1 MRGITKRLLAL
12 LMALCML
19 SSLLV
24 TAGATEDVSQE
35 SSGNT
40 LTEEEA
46 NALLAGAGTSV
57 VQIALDNHLDD
68 VNTTNYGL
76 CGGSSHLQGI
86 CVDEKLEYMYF
97 SYTTALAKIDIKTGE
112 LVASVVNFG
121 PGSFNVEGGAH
132 LGCIDYYD
140 GHIYGSLEYKTPG
153 KKFFLAIFDA
163 AEMTEVGMDVN
174 KMAEDQKVVNGVLLS
189 EPTMDFR
196 DPLDTEVFIGQDS
209 YGDATNEENN
219 GHRFAC
225 SGIDGVTMGKWPG
238 GGDDEIYMIV
248 AYGVYGVYGGGKF
261 DNRYDNMYNVLQFY
275 KLSDLWQ
282 EEGNTWN
289 IPFNGKRGLER
300 EIGEGEAL
308 TAARTLYVYTGNTQ
322 YGAQNIEYEWDTG
335 DIVLYTYS
343 NTDGFGSTMYV
354 VDGSQTPEYKTLE
367 LGQNNTLKAKADRY
381 FCKWVAEAY
390 ATDAN
395 GNGTIEEDEYLKGDV
410 AVLKCICGDPES
422 HSAAVVGDAEWDS
435 TGVKK
440 ADQPICSTS
449 QPAEATTGIA
459 WIGSDPQDD
468 SADYF
473 YIANGDFTTGLYK
486 RTINS
491 KGVSFKQL
499 KWLAEEELT
508 AKPVM
513 RWTMDAADLTEDGK
527 ITNAVD
533 AGTYGGYYANV
544 DVGEGVDGK
553 MGGSLYFDGRA
564 DALDYS
570 RTWMTEDG
578 VAALQEMVNETG
590 EITISYW
597 YKPQYN
603 GSDNFT
609 SNWAPI
615 LGIYSSNAWSGAPG
629 RFMLVT
635 EDRDGLTMCMN
646 NFGNKESWPRDIR
659 SATSSSASSANDWH
673 HIVMTVDLNK
683 NDSEELINAE
693 WTETGTSLYRRFYID
708 GIEVKQERALF
719 PENKD
724 TVLTGM
730 TDFEIGGAP
739 FKCWADT
746 NIRGRFS
753 GWIDDVQIYDTAVT
767 AGQAAYLM
775 QHQPTTSEKEYTVP
789 ETPVAERETAYV
801 FDKAAPAD
809 LTIPFASDVTAV
821 TGVTEGCYRVDGKNV
836 VLSADFLMTRQPGAL
851 TITINGEAVK
861 VNVLNSAASYPVAYY
876 KLDSAANGKTAD
888 ASGNGLDAQVING
901 VSVTDEGASFNG
913 YAETVVQRIQVTDSD
928 LLAKVLTDKAAISFW
943 FQSSRI
949 VGNMTDL
956 VGLYGADAQPALV
969 AQFRSSG
976 GERDDINQS
985 VNIAAQ
991 TLSAASRGW
1000 NSNVV
1005 EGNSI
1010 NVNGDW
1016 HQMTVS
1022 YDGEKAYVYLDGALS
1037 ASGTALADNLKS
1049 VDSLVLGG
1057 PVNIGYVTPGGSK
1070 SQTYQTN
1077 FYGSLDEVLL
1087 YNTTLTAEQVKAIY
1101 DAGRTGITLPVDTT
1115 GLAYLVDKA
1124 EALGEAAPADAL
1136 AAAKAVLDKQNA
1148 TAQEVTEASDVL
1160 LRALSALTDK
1170 AALRAA
1176 VEKVDAMTQGNYT
1189 DDTWS
1194 ALESA
1199 LTAAKKVLNDFQATQ
1214 AQVDAAKAAL
1224 DAAVA
1229 GLKENST
1236 PVIPA
1241 PPPTPTPSEP
1251 EFPFTD
1257 VKENSVFR
1265 DAIAWAAKKSITT
1278 GKTETTFEPNGVCTR
1293 AQIVTFL
1300 WRAAG
1305 SPVVNYA
1312 MSMTDVPENA
1322 YYTEAVRWALS
1333 KGITTGTTET
1343 TFSPN
1348 AACIRAQAVTFLFR
1362 YMAPD
1367 AVTLQELVSG
1377 FADADAVPSYALPA
1391 MNWALATGIVQGDG
1405 SNLLPNDICTR
1416 AHIVSFLYRMLA
1428 K

>member
-1 MRGITKRLLAL
+1 MKGITKRLLAL

-163 AEMTEVGMDVN
+163 DEMTAVGMDVN
-174 KMAEDQKVVNGVLLS
+174 NMPADQKVITGVLLS

-196 DPLDTEVFIGQDS
+196 DPLDTEVFTGQDA
-209 YGDATNEENN
+209 YGDATNEANN

-248 AYGVYGVYGGGKF
+248 AYGVYGGGKF
-261 DNRYDNMYNVLQFY
+261 ENRYDNMYNVLQFY

-282 EEGNTWN
+282 KEGNTWN

-335 DIVLYTYS
+335 DIVLYTYG
-343 NTDGFGSTMYV
+343 NTDGFGGTMYV

-381 FCKWVAEAY
+381 FCQWVAEAY

-449 QPAEATTGIA
+449 QPAAATTGIA

-468 SADYF
+468 SVDYF
-473 YIANGDFTTGLYK
+473 YVANGAYTTGLYK
-486 RTINS
+486 RTVNS

-513 RWTMDAADLTEDGK
+513 QWTMDAADLTEDGK
-527 ITNAVD
+527 ITNAVN
-533 AGTYGGYYANV
+533 AETYGGYCANV
-544 DVGEGVDGK
+544 TVGEGVDGK

-564 DALDYS
+564 NALDYS
-570 RTWMTEDG
+570 RAWMSEEG
-578 VAALQEMVNETG
+578 VAALNEAVDKQ
-590 EITISYW
+590 ITISYW
-597 YKPQYN
+597 YKPEYN
-603 GSDNFT
+603 GAANFT

-615 LGIYSSNAWSGAPG
+615 LGLYTTKDWPNRGTG
-629 RFMLVT
+629 RFQLVT
-635 EDRDGLTMCMN
+635 EFRNTGLVLGMINMN
-646 NFGNKESWPRDIR
+646 GQGDLR
-659 SATSSSASSANDWH
+659 SKTTTAANGTDWH
-673 HIVMTVDLNK
+673 HIVMTVDLTQ
-683 NDSEELINAE
+683 
-693 WTETGTSLYRRFYID
+693 TEKVNGATSLVRKLYVD
-708 GIEVKQERALF
+708 GIDAGQERAL
-719 PENKD
+719 PENNSGALD
-724 TVLTGM
+724 NM
-730 TDFEIGGAP
+730 EFFEIGGAP
-739 FKCWADT
+739 FKCWSDT

-753 GWIDDVQIYDTAVT
+753 GWIDDVRIYNTAVT
-767 AGQAAYLM
+767 AGQVAYLL

-789 ETPVAERETAYV
+789 ETPVVERETAYV

-861 VNVLNSAASYPVAYY
+861 VNVLNSAVNSATSYPVAYY

-901 VSVTDEGASFNG
+901 VSVTSDGASFNG

-928 LLAKVLTDKAAISFW
+928 LLAKALADKATISFW

-956 VGLYGADAQPALV
+956 VGLYGEDAQPALV

-976 GERDDINQS
+976 GERQGNNQP
-985 VNIAAQ
+985 VNVAAQ

-1000 NSNVV
+1000 DSNVV
-1005 EGNSI
+1005 KGNSI

-1057 PVNIGYVTPGGSK
+1057 PVNIGYVTPGSSK

-1087 YNTTLTAEQVKAIY
+1087 YNTALTAEQVKAIY
-1101 DAGRTGITLPVDTT
+1101 DTGRTGITLPVDTT

-1136 AAAKAVLDKQNA
+1136 AVAKAVLDKQNA
-1148 TAQEVTEASDVL
+1148 TAQEVTEASDAL
-1160 LRALSALTDK
+1160 LRALNALTDK
-1170 AALRAA
+1170 TALRTA
-1176 VEKVDAMTQGNYT
+1176 VEKADAMTQGNYT
-1189 DDTWS
+1189 DETWS
-1194 ALESA
+1194 ALEEA
-1199 LTAAKKVLNDFQATQ
+1199 LAAAKAVLNDFQATQ
-1214 AQVDAAKAAL
+1214 AQVDAAKATL

-1229 GLKENST
+1229 GLKEKST
-1236 PVIPA
+1236 PVIPT
-1241 PPPTPTPSEP
+1241 PTPTPSEP

-1265 DAIAWAAKKSITT
+1265 DAIAWAAKKGITT
-1278 GKTETTFEPNGVCTR
+1278 GKTETTFEPNSVCTR

-1377 FADADAVPSYALPA
+1377 FADATAVPSYALPA

>member
-1 MRGITKRLLAL
+1 MSGITKKLLAL

-24 TAGATEDVSQE
+24 TAGATEAQE
-35 SSGNT
+35 TPGNT

-68 VNTTNYGL
+68 VNTTQYGL
-76 CGGSSHLQGI
+76 CGGTSHLQGI

-97 SYTTALAKIDIKTGE
+97 SYTTALAKIDIRTGE

-121 PGSFNVEGGAH
+121 PGSFGVEGGAH

-140 GHIYGSLEYKTPG
+140 GHIYGSLEYKSPG

-163 AEMTEVGMDVN
+163 DEMTTVGMDVN
-174 KMAEDQKVVNGVLLS
+174 NMPADQKVITGVLLS

-196 DPLDTEVFIGQDS
+196 DPLDTEVFTGQDA

-248 AYGVYGVYGGGKF
+248 AYGVYGGGKF
-261 DNRYDNMYNVLQFY
+261 ENRYDNMYNVLQFY

-335 DIVLYTYS
+335 DIVLYTYG
-343 NTDGFGSTMYV
+343 NTDGFGGTMYV
-354 VDGSQTPEYKTLE
+354 VDGSKSPEYKTLE
-367 LGQNNTLKAKADRY
+367 LGQNNTLKTKADRY

-390 ATDAN
+390 ATDTN
-395 GNGTIEEDEYLKGDV
+395 GNGTIEGDEFLKGDV
-410 AVLKCICGDPES
+410 AVLKCICGDPQS
-422 HSAAVVGDAEWDS
+422 HSAETVGDAEWGS

-440 ADQPICSTS
+440 ADQPICSTNH
-449 QPAEATTGIA
+449 PASATTGIA
-459 WIGSDPQDD
+459 WIGGDPQDD
-468 SADYF
+468 SVDYF
-473 YIANGDFTTGLYK
+473 YVANGAYTTGLYK
-486 RTINS
+486 RTVNS

-513 RWTMDAADLTEDGK
+513 QWTMDAADLTEDGK
-527 ITNAVD
+527 ITNAVN
-533 AGTYGGYYANV
+533 AETYGGYYANV
-544 DVGEGVDGK
+544 AVGEGVDGK

-570 RTWMTEDG
+570 RAWMSEEG

-615 LGIYSSNAWSGAPG
+615 LGIYSSNAWSQGPG

-635 EDRDGLTMCMN
+635 EDRGGLTMCMN
-646 NFGNKESWPRDIR
+646 NFDNKMNWPVDIR
-659 SATSSSASSANDWH
+659 SATSSGASSANDWH
-673 HIVMTVDLNK
+673 HIVMTVDLNTT
-683 NDSEELINAE
+683 DPTTGLAG
-693 WTETGTSLYRRFYID
+693 GTSLYRRFYID
-708 GIEVKQERALF
+708 GIEVKQERALY

-739 FKCWADT
+739 FKCWSDT

-753 GWIDDVQIYDTAVT
+753 GWIDDVQVYDTAVT
-767 AGQAAYLM
+767 ARQAAYLM
-775 QHQPTTSEKEYTVP
+775 QHAPATPDKEYVEPQPP
-789 ETPVAERETAYV
+789 ETERETAYV

-809 LTIPFASDVTAV
+809 LTIPFVSDVTSV
-821 TGVTEGCYRVDGKNV
+821 SGVTEGCYRVDGKNV
-836 VLSADFLMTRQPGAL
+836 VLSADFLMTRQPGAM
-851 TITINGEAVK
+851 TVTINGEAVK
-861 VNVLNSAASYPVAYY
+861 VNVLNSAAGYPVAYY
-876 KLDSAANGKTAD
+876 KLDSAADGKTAD

-901 VSVTDEGASFNG
+901 VAINSDGAAFNG
-913 YAETVVQRIQVTDSD
+913 YAETVVQRVQLADSD
-928 LLAKVLTDKAAISFW
+928 LLAKALTDKATISFW
-943 FQSSRI
+943 FQSPRI

-956 VGLYGADAQPALV
+956 VGLYGEDAQPALA

-976 GERDDINQS
+976 GERQGNDQPVS
-985 VNIAAQ
+985 VAAQ
-991 TLSAASRGW
+991 TLSAASCGW
-1000 NSNVV
+1000 DDNVV
-1005 EGNSI
+1005 SGAGI
-1010 NVNGDW
+1010 TVNGDW

-1022 YDGEKAYVYLDGALS
+1022 YDGEKAYVYLDGKLS
-1037 ASGTALADNLKS
+1037 ASGAALADNLKS

-1087 YNTTLTAEQVKAIY
+1087 YNTTLTEAEVAAIY
-1101 DAGRTGITLPVDTT
+1101 AAGRDGITLPVDTT
-1115 GLAYLVDKA
+1115 GLTYLVAKA
-1124 EALGEAAPADAL
+1124 EALGEAALADAL
-1136 AAAKAVLDKQNA
+1136 AAAKAVLAKQDA
-1148 TAQEVTEASDVL
+1148 TAQEVTEASDAL
-1160 LRALSALTDK
+1160 LRALNALTDK
-1170 AALRAA
+1170 TALRAA
-1176 VEKVDAMTQGNYT
+1176 VEKADAMTQSNYT
-1189 DDTWS
+1189 DETWS
-1194 ALESA
+1194 ALEEA
-1199 LTAAKKVLNDFQATQ
+1199 LAAAKAVLNDFQATQ

-1229 GLKENST
+1229 GLKEKSNPT
-1236 PVIPA
+1236 PTPTPTPA
-1241 PPPTPTPSEP
+1241 PTPSEP
-1251 EFPFTD
+1251 KFPFTD
-1257 VKENSVFR
+1257 VAEDSIFR
-1265 DAIAWAAKKSITT
+1265 DAIAWAVEKGITT
-1278 GKTETTFEPNGVCTR
+1278 GKTETIFDPNGTCTR
-1293 AQIVTFL
+1293 GQEVTFL
-1300 WRAAG
+1300 WRMAGSPEAENTMPFVDVAAG
-1305 SPVVNYA
+1305 SYC
-1312 MSMTDVPENA
+1312 EK
-1322 YYTEAVRWALS
+1322 AVLWAV
-1333 KGITTGTTET
+1333 KTGVTTGVTET
-1343 TFSPN
+1343 SFQPGTAVS
-1348 AACIRAQAVTFLFR
+1348 RAQ
-1362 YMAPD
+1362 
-1367 AVTLQELVSG
+1367 LV
-1377 FADADAVPSYALPA
+1377 A
-1391 MNWALATGIVQGDG
+1391 
-1405 SNLLPNDICTR
+1405 
-1416 AHIVSFLYRMLA
+1416 FLYRGQLV
-1428 K
+1428 

>member
-1 MRGITKRLLAL
+1 MKGITKRLLAL

-174 KMAEDQKVVNGVLLS
+174 EMAEDQKVVNGVLLS

-196 DPLDTEVFIGQDS
+196 DPLDTEVFTGQDA

-248 AYGVYGVYGGGKF
+248 AYGVYGGGKF
-261 DNRYDNMYNVLQFY
+261 ENRYDNMYNVLQFY

-282 EEGNTWN
+282 KEGNTWN

-335 DIVLYTYS
+335 DIALYTYG
-343 NTDGFGSTMYV
+343 NTDGFGGTMYV
-354 VDGSQTPEYKTLE
+354 VDGSKTPEYKTLE

-449 QPAEATTGIA
+449 QPAAATTGIA

-468 SADYF
+468 SVDYF
-473 YIANGDFTTGLYK
+473 YIANGSYTTGLYK
-486 RTINS
+486 RTVNS

-513 RWTMDAADLTEDGK
+513 QWTMDAADLTEDGK
-527 ITNAVD
+527 ITNAVN
-533 AGTYGGYYANV
+533 AETYGGYCANV
-544 DVGEGVDGK
+544 AVGEGVDGK

-564 DALDYS
+564 NALDYS
-570 RTWMTEDG
+570 RAWMSEEG
-578 VAALQEMVNETG
+578 VAALQKMVNETG

-615 LGIYSSNAWSGAPG
+615 LGIYSSNAWSQGPG

-635 EDRDGLTMCMN
+635 EDRGGLTMCMN
-646 NFGNKESWPRDIR
+646 NFGSNQNWPVDIR
-659 SATSSSASSANDWH
+659 SATSSGASSANDWH
-673 HIVMTVDLNK
+673 HIVMTVDLNTTDAVTYPG
-683 NDSEELINAE
+683 NG
-693 WTETGTSLYRRFYID
+693 GTSLYRRFYID
-708 GIEVKQERALF
+708 GIEVKQARALY

-739 FKCWADT
+739 FKCWSDT

-753 GWIDDVQIYDTAVT
+753 GWIDDVQVYDTAVT
-767 AGQAAYLM
+767 AKQAAYLM
-775 QHQPTTSEKEYTVP
+775 QHAPATPDKEYVEPQTP
-789 ETPVAERETAYV
+789 ETERETAYV

-809 LTIPFASDVTAV
+809 LTIPFVSDVTAV
-821 TGVTEGCYRVDGKNV
+821 SGVTEGCYRVDGKNV
-836 VLSADFLMTRQPGAL
+836 VLSADFLRTRQPGAL
-851 TITINGEAVK
+851 TVTINGKDNVK
-861 VNVLNSAASYPVAYY
+861 VNVLNSAAGYPVAYY
-876 KLDSAANGKTAD
+876 KLDSAADGKTAD

-901 VSVTDEGASFNG
+901 VAINSDGAAFNG
-913 YAETVVQRIQVTDSD
+913 YAETVVQRVQLADSD
-928 LLAKVLTDKAAISFW
+928 LLAKALTDKATISFW
-943 FQSSRI
+943 FQSPRI

-956 VGLYGADAQPALV
+956 VGLYGEDAQPALV

-976 GERDDINQS
+976 GERQGNDQPVS
-985 VNIAAQ
+985 VAAQ

-1000 NSNVV
+1000 DDNVV
-1005 EGNSI
+1005 SGAGI
-1010 NVNGDW
+1010 TVNGDW

-1022 YDGEKAYVYLDGALS
+1022 YDGEKAYVYLDGKLS
-1037 ASGTALADNLKS
+1037 ASGAALADNLKS

-1057 PVNIGYVTPGGSK
+1057 PVNIGYVTPGDSK
-1070 SQTYQTN
+1070 SRTYQTN

-1087 YNTTLTAEQVKAIY
+1087 YNTTLTEDEVAAIY
-1101 DAGRTGITLPVDTT
+1101 AAGRTGITLPVDTT

-1136 AAAKAVLDKQNA
+1136 AVAKAVLDKQNA
-1148 TAQEVTEASDVL
+1148 TAQEVTEASDAL
-1160 LRALSALTDK
+1160 LLALNALTDK
-1170 AALRAA
+1170 TALRTA
-1176 VEKVDAMTQGNYT
+1176 VEKADAMTQGNYT
-1189 DDTWS
+1189 DETWS
-1194 ALESA
+1194 ALEEA
-1199 LTAAKKVLNDFQATQ
+1199 LAAAKAVLNDFQATQ

-1229 GLKENST
+1229 GLKEKST
-1236 PVIPA
+1236 PVIPT
-1241 PPPTPTPSEP
+1241 PTPTPTPSEP

-1265 DAIAWAAKKSITT
+1265 DAIAWAAKKGITT
-1278 GKTETTFEPNGVCTR
+1278 GKTETTFDPNGTCTR

-1333 KGITTGTTET
+1333 KGITTGTTEA

-1377 FADADAVPSYALPA
+1377 FADATAVPSYALPA
-1391 MNWALATGIVQGDG
+1391 MNWALATGIVQGYG

>member
-1 MRGITKRLLAL
+1 MKGITKRLLAL

-174 KMAEDQKVVNGVLLS
+174 EMAEDQKVVNGVLLS

-196 DPLDTEVFIGQDS
+196 DPLDTEVFTGQDA

-248 AYGVYGVYGGGKF
+248 AYGVYGGGKF
-261 DNRYDNMYNVLQFY
+261 ENRYDNMYNVLQFY
-275 KLSDLWQ
+275 KLSDL
-282 EEGNTWN
+282 
-289 IPFNGKRGLER
+289 NGKRGLER

-335 DIVLYTYS
+335 DIALYTYG
-343 NTDGFGSTMYV
+343 NTDGFGGTMYV
-354 VDGSQTPEYKTLE
+354 VDGSKTPEYKTLE

-449 QPAEATTGIA
+449 QPAAATTGIA

-468 SADYF
+468 SVDYF
-473 YIANGDFTTGLYK
+473 YIANGSYTTGLYK
-486 RTINS
+486 RTVNS

-513 RWTMDAADLTEDGK
+513 QWTMDAADLTEDGK
-527 ITNAVD
+527 ITNAVN
-533 AGTYGGYYANV
+533 AETYGGYCANV
-544 DVGEGVDGK
+544 AVGEGVDGK

-564 DALDYS
+564 NALDYS
-570 RTWMTEDG
+570 RAWMSEEG
-578 VAALQEMVNETG
+578 VAALQKMVNETG

-615 LGIYSSNAWSGAPG
+615 LGIYSSNAWSQGPG

-635 EDRDGLTMCMN
+635 EDRGGLTMCMN
-646 NFGNKESWPRDIR
+646 NFDNKMNWPVDIR
-659 SATSSSASSANDWH
+659 SATSSGASSANDWH
-673 HIVMTVDLNK
+673 HIVMTVDLNTTDAVTYPG
-683 NDSEELINAE
+683 NG
-693 WTETGTSLYRRFYID
+693 GTSLYRRFYID
-708 GIEVKQERALF
+708 GIEVKQDRALY

-739 FKCWADT
+739 FKCWSDT

-753 GWIDDVQIYDTAVT
+753 GWIDDVQVYDTAVT
-767 AGQAAYLM
+767 AKQAAYLM
-775 QHQPTTSEKEYTVP
+775 QHAPATPDKEYVEPQTP
-789 ETPVAERETAYV
+789 ETERETAYV

-809 LTIPFASDVTAV
+809 LTIPFVSDVTAV
-821 TGVTEGCYRVDGKNV
+821 SGVTEGCYRVDGKNV

-851 TITINGEAVK
+851 TVTINGKDNVK
-861 VNVLNSAASYPVAYY
+861 VNVLNSAAGYPVAYY
-876 KLDSAANGKTAD
+876 KLDSAADGKTAD

-901 VSVTDEGASFNG
+901 VAINSDGAAFNG
-913 YAETVVQRIQVTDSD
+913 YAETVVQRVQLADSD
-928 LLAKVLTDKAAISFW
+928 LLAKALTDKATISFW
-943 FQSSRI
+943 FQSPRI

-956 VGLYGADAQPALV
+956 VGLYGEDAQPALV

-976 GERDDINQS
+976 GERQGNDQPVS
-985 VNIAAQ
+985 VAVQ

-1000 NSNVV
+1000 DDNVV
-1005 EGNSI
+1005 SGAGI
-1010 NVNGDW
+1010 TVNGDW

-1057 PVNIGYVTPGGSK
+1057 PVNIGYVTPGSSK

-1087 YNTTLTAEQVKAIY
+1087 YNTALTAEQVKAIY
-1101 DAGRTGITLPVDTT
+1101 DTGRTGITLPVDTT
-1115 GLAYLVDKA
+1115 GLTYLVAKA

-1148 TAQEVTEASDVL
+1148 TAQEVTKASDAL
-1160 LRALSALTDK
+1160 LLALNALTDK
-1170 AALRAA
+1170 TALRAA
-1176 VEKVDAMTQGNYT
+1176 VEKADAMTQGNYT
-1189 DDTWS
+1189 DETWS
-1194 ALESA
+1194 ALEEA
-1199 LTAAKKVLNDFQATQ
+1199 LAAAKAVLNDFQATQ
-1214 AQVDAAKAAL
+1214 AQVDAAKATL

-1229 GLKENST
+1229 GLKEKST
-1236 PVIPA
+1236 PVIPT
-1241 PPPTPTPSEP
+1241 PTPTPSEP

-1265 DAIAWAAKKSITT
+1265 DAIAWAAKKGITT
-1278 GKTETTFEPNGVCTR
+1278 GKTETTFDPNGVCTR

-1377 FADADAVPSYALPA
+1377 FADATAVPSYALPA

>member
-1 MRGITKRLLAL
+1 MKGITKRLLAL

-68 VNTTNYGL
+68 VNTTQYGL
-76 CGGSSHLQGI
+76 CGGTSHLQGI

-97 SYTTALAKIDIKTGE
+97 SYTTALAKIDIKTGK

-121 PGSFNVEGGAH
+121 PGGFDVEGGAH

-140 GHIYGSLEYKTPG
+140 GHIYGSLEYKSPG

-163 AEMTEVGMDVN
+163 DKMTAVGMDVN
-174 KMAEDQKVVNGVLLS
+174 NMPADQKVITGVLLS

-196 DPLDTEVFIGQDS
+196 DPLDTEVFTGQDA
-209 YGDATNEENN
+209 YGDAANEENN

-248 AYGVYGVYGGGKF
+248 AYGVYGGDRF
-261 DNRYDNMYNVLQFY
+261 ENRYDNMYNVLQFY

-335 DIVLYTYS
+335 DIVLYTYG
-343 NTDGFGSTMYV
+343 NTDGFGGTMYV
-354 VDGSQTPEYKTLE
+354 VDGSKTPEYKTLE

-390 ATDAN
+390 ATDTN
-395 GNGTIEEDEYLKGDV
+395 GNGTIEEDEFLKGDV
-410 AVLKCICGDPES
+410 AVLKCICGDPQS
-422 HSAAVVGDAEWDS
+422 HSAETVGEAEWGS

-440 ADQPICSTS
+440 ADQPICSTNH
-449 QPAEATTGIA
+449 PASATTGIA
-459 WIGSDPQDD
+459 WIGGDPQDD
-468 SADYF
+468 SVDYF
-473 YIANGDFTTGLYK
+473 YVANGAYTTGLYK

-513 RWTMDAADLTEDGK
+513 QWTMDAADLTEDGK
-527 ITNAVD
+527 ITNAVN
-533 AGTYGGYYANV
+533 AETYGGYCANV
-544 DVGEGVDGK
+544 AVGEGVDGK

-570 RTWMTEDG
+570 RAWMSEEG
-578 VAALQEMVNETG
+578 VAALNEAVDKQ
-590 EITISYW
+590 ITISYW
-597 YKPQYN
+597 YKPEYN
-603 GSDNFT
+603 GAANFT

-615 LGIYSSNAWSGAPG
+615 LGLYTTKDWPNRGTG
-629 RFMLVT
+629 RFQLVT
-635 EDRDGLTMCMN
+635 EFRNTGLVLGMINMN
-646 NFGNKESWPRDIR
+646 GQGDLR
-659 SATSSSASSANDWH
+659 SKTTTAANGTDWH
-673 HIVMTVDLNK
+673 HIVMTVDLTQ
-683 NDSEELINAE
+683 
-693 WTETGTSLYRRFYID
+693 TEKVNGATSLVRKLYVD
-708 GIEVKQERALF
+708 GIDAGQERAL
-719 PENKD
+719 PENNSGALD
-724 TVLTGM
+724 NM
-730 TDFEIGGAP
+730 EFFEIGGAP
-739 FKCWADT
+739 FKCWSDT

-753 GWIDDVQIYDTAVT
+753 GWIDDVRIYNTAVT
-767 AGQAAYLM
+767 AGQVAYLL
-775 QHQPTTSEKEYTVP
+775 QHQPTTSDKEYVEPQTP
-789 ETPVAERETAYV
+789 ETERETAYV

-809 LTIPFASDVTAV
+809 LTIPFVSDVTAV
-821 TGVTEGCYRVDGKNV
+821 SGVTEGCYRVDGKNV
-836 VLSADFLMTRQPGAL
+836 VLSADFLRTRQPGAL
-851 TITINGEAVK
+851 TVTINGKDNVKENVK
-861 VNVLNSAASYPVAYY
+861 VNVLNSAAGYPVAYY
-876 KLDSAANGKTAD
+876 KLDSAADGKTAD

-901 VSVTDEGASFNG
+901 VAINSDGAAFNG
-913 YAETVVQRIQVTDSD
+913 YAETVVQRVQLADSD
-928 LLAKVLTDKAAISFW
+928 LLAKALANKATISFW

-976 GERDDINQS
+976 GERQGNNQP
-985 VNIAAQ
+985 VNVAAQ

-1000 NSNVV
+1000 DDNVV
-1005 EGNSI
+1005 SDAGI
-1010 NVNGDW
+1010 TVNGDW

-1022 YDGEKAYVYLDGALS
+1022 YDGEKAYVYLDGKLS
-1037 ASGTALADNLKS
+1037 ASGAALADNLKS

-1057 PVNIGYVTPGGSK
+1057 PVNIGYVTPGSSK

-1077 FYGSLDEVLL
+1077 FYGNLDEVLL
-1087 YNTTLTAEQVKAIY
+1087 YNTTLTEDKVAAIY
-1101 DAGRTGITLPVDTT
+1101 AAGRNGITLPVDTT
-1115 GLAYLVDKA
+1115 GLTYLVAKA

-1136 AAAKAVLDKQNA
+1136 AAAKAVLDKQNDA
-1148 TAQEVTEASDVL
+1148 TAQEVTKASDAL
-1160 LRALSALTDK
+1160 LGALNALTDK
-1170 AALRAA
+1170 TALRAA
-1176 VEKVDAMTQGNYT
+1176 VEKADAMTQGNYT
-1189 DDTWS
+1189 DETWS
-1194 ALESA
+1194 ALEEA
-1199 LTAAKKVLNDFQATQ
+1199 LAAAKAVLNDFQATQ
-1214 AQVDAAKAAL
+1214 AQVDAAKATL

-1229 GLKENST
+1229 GLKEKSNPT
-1236 PVIPA
+1236 PTPT
-1241 PPPTPTPSEP
+1241 PTPTPSEP
-1251 EFPFTD
+1251 KFPFTD
-1257 VKENSVFR
+1257 VAEDSIFR
-1265 DAIAWAAKKSITT
+1265 DAIAWAVEKGITT
-1278 GKTETTFEPNGVCTR
+1278 GKTETTFDPNGTCTR
-1293 AQIVTFL
+1293 GQVVTFL
-1300 WRAAG
+1300 WRMVGSPEPKTVEMPFTDVVAG
-1305 SPVVNYA
+1305 SYCEKAVLWAV
-1312 MSMTDVPENA
+1312 ENGV
-1322 YYTEAVRWALS
+1322 T
-1333 KGITTGTTET
+1333 KGVTET
-1343 TFSPN
+1343 SFQPD
-1348 AACIRAQAVTFLFR
+1348 AAVKRGEAVTFLWR
-1362 YMAPD
+1362 MAGSPEAENTMPFTD
-1367 AVTLQELVSG
+1367 VAAGSYCEKAVLWAVKTGVTTGVTETSFQPGTAVSRAQLV
-1377 FADADAVPSYALPA
+1377 A
-1391 MNWALATGIVQGDG
+1391 
-1405 SNLLPNDICTR
+1405 
-1416 AHIVSFLYRMLA
+1416 FLYRSQLV
-1428 K
+1428 

>member
-1 MRGITKRLLAL
+1 MKGITKRLLAL

-24 TAGATEDVSQE
+24 TAGATEDVAQE

-68 VNTTNYGL
+68 VNTTQYGL
-76 CGGSSHLQGI
+76 CGGTSHLQGI

-97 SYTTALAKIDIKTGE
+97 SYTTALAKIDIKTGK

-121 PGSFNVEGGAH
+121 PGGFDMEGGAH
-132 LGCIDYYD
+132 LGCIDYYN
-140 GHIYGSLEYKTPG
+140 GHIYGSLEYKSPG

-163 AEMTEVGMDVN
+163 DKMTAVGMDVN
-174 KMAEDQKVVNGVLLS
+174 NMPADQKVITGVLLS

-196 DPLDTEVFIGQDS
+196 DPLDTEVFTGQDA
-209 YGDATNEENN
+209 YGDAANEENN

-248 AYGVYGVYGGGKF
+248 AYGVYGGGKF
-261 DNRYDNMYNVLQFY
+261 ENRYDNMYNVLQFY

-335 DIVLYTYS
+335 DIVLYTYG
-343 NTDGFGSTMYV
+343 NTDGFGGTMYV
-354 VDGSQTPEYKTLE
+354 VDGSKTPEYKTLE

-390 ATDAN
+390 ATDTN
-395 GNGTIEEDEYLKGDV
+395 GNGTIEEDEFLKGDV
-410 AVLKCICGDPES
+410 AVLKCICGDPQS
-422 HSAAVVGDAEWDS
+422 HSAETVGEAEWDS

-440 ADQPICSTS
+440 ADQPICSTNH
-449 QPAEATTGIA
+449 PASATTGIA
-459 WIGSDPQDD
+459 WIGGDPQDD
-468 SADYF
+468 SVDYF
-473 YIANGDFTTGLYK
+473 YVANGAYTTGLYK
-486 RTINS
+486 RTVNS

-513 RWTMDAADLTEDGK
+513 QWTMDAADLAEDGK
-527 ITNAVD
+527 ITNAVN
-533 AGTYGGYYANV
+533 AETYGGYCANV
-544 DVGEGVDGK
+544 AVGDGVDGK

-570 RTWMTEDG
+570 RAWMSEEG
-578 VAALQEMVNETG
+578 VAALQKMVNETG

-615 LGIYSSNAWSGAPG
+615 LGIYSSNAWSQGPG

-635 EDRDGLTMCMN
+635 EDRGGLTMCMN
-646 NFGNKESWPRDIR
+646 NFDNKMDWPVDIR
-659 SATSSSASSANDWH
+659 SATSSGASSANDWH
-673 HIVMTVDLNK
+673 HIVMTVDLNTTDAVTYPG
-683 NDSEELINAE
+683 NG
-693 WTETGTSLYRRFYID
+693 GTSLYRRFYID
-708 GIEVKQERALF
+708 GIEVKQERALY

-739 FKCWADT
+739 FKCWSDT

-753 GWIDDVQIYDTAVT
+753 GWIDDVQVYDTAVT
-767 AGQAAYLM
+767 AKQAAYLM
-775 QHQPTTSEKEYTVP
+775 QHVPATPDKEYVEPQTP
-789 ETPVAERETAYV
+789 ETERETAYV

-809 LTIPFASDVTAV
+809 LTIPFVSDITSVS
-821 TGVTEGCYRVDGKNV
+821 GVTEGCYRVDGKNV
-836 VLSADFLMTRQPGAL
+836 VLSADFLRTRQPGAL
-851 TITINGEAVK
+851 TVTINGKDNVKENVK
-861 VNVLNSAASYPVAYY
+861 VNVLNSAAGYPVAYY
-876 KLDSAANGKTAD
+876 KLDSAADGKTAD

-901 VSVTDEGASFNG
+901 VAINSDGAAFNG
-913 YAETVVQRIQVTDSD
+913 YAETVVQRVQLADSD
-928 LLAKVLTDKAAISFW
+928 LLAKALANKATISFW

-976 GERDDINQS
+976 GERQGNNQP
-985 VNIAAQ
+985 VNVAAQ
-991 TLSAASRGW
+991 TLSAASRSW
-1000 NSNVV
+1000 DDNVV
-1005 EGNSI
+1005 SGAGI
-1010 NVNGDW
+1010 TVNGDW

-1022 YDGEKAYVYLDGALS
+1022 YDGEKAYVYLDGKLS
-1037 ASGTALADNLKS
+1037 ASGAALADNLKS

-1057 PVNIGYVTPGGSK
+1057 PVNIGYVTPGSSK

-1077 FYGSLDEVLL
+1077 FYGNLDEVLL
-1087 YNTTLTAEQVKAIY
+1087 YNTTLTEDEVAAIY
-1101 DAGRTGITLPVDTT
+1101 AAGRDGITLPVDTT

-1136 AAAKAVLDKQNA
+1136 AAAKAVLDKQDA
-1148 TAQEVTEASDVL
+1148 TAQEVTEASDAL
-1160 LRALSALTDK
+1160 LRALNALTDK
-1170 AALRAA
+1170 TALRAA
-1176 VEKVDAMTQGNYT
+1176 VEKADAMTKGNYT
-1189 DDTWS
+1189 DETWS
-1194 ALESA
+1194 ALEEA
-1199 LTAAKKVLNDFQATQ
+1199 LAAAKAVLNDFQATQ

-1229 GLKENST
+1229 GLKEKSNPT
-1236 PVIPA
+1236 PTPT
-1241 PPPTPTPSEP
+1241 PTPTPSEP
-1251 EFPFTD
+1251 KFPFTD
-1257 VKENSVFR
+1257 VAEDSIFR
-1265 DAIAWAAKKSITT
+1265 DAIAWAAKKGITT
-1278 GKTETTFEPNGVCTR
+1278 GKTETTFDPNGTCTR
-1293 AQIVTFL
+1293 GQVVTFL
-1300 WRAAG
+1300 WRMVGSPEPKTVEMPFTDVVAG
-1305 SPVVNYA
+1305 SYCEKAVLWAV
-1312 MSMTDVPENA
+1312 ENGV
-1322 YYTEAVRWALS
+1322 T
-1333 KGITTGTTET
+1333 KGVTET
-1343 TFSPN
+1343 SFQPD
-1348 AACIRAQAVTFLFR
+1348 AAVKRGEAVTFLWR
-1362 YMAPD
+1362 MAGSPEAENTMPFTD
-1367 AVTLQELVSG
+1367 VAAGSYCEKAVLWAVKTGVTTGVTETSFQPGTAVSRAQLV
-1377 FADADAVPSYALPA
+1377 A
-1391 MNWALATGIVQGDG
+1391 
-1405 SNLLPNDICTR
+1405 
-1416 AHIVSFLYRMLA
+1416 FLYRSQLV
-1428 K
+1428 

>member
-1 MRGITKRLLAL
+1 MSGITKRLLAL

-24 TAGATEDVSQE
+24 TAGATEAQE
-35 SSGNT
+35 TPGNT

-68 VNTTNYGL
+68 VNTTQYGL
-76 CGGSSHLQGI
+76 CGGTSHLQGI

-97 SYTTALAKIDIKTGE
+97 SYTTALAKIDIRTGE

-121 PGSFNVEGGAH
+121 PGSFGVEGGAH

-140 GHIYGSLEYKTPG
+140 GHIYGSLEYKSPG

-163 AEMTEVGMDVN
+163 DEMTAVGMDVN
-174 KMAEDQKVVNGVLLS
+174 NMPADQKVITGVLLS

-196 DPLDTEVFIGQDS
+196 DPLDTEVFTGQDA

-248 AYGVYGVYGGGKF
+248 AYGVYGGGKF
-261 DNRYDNMYNVLQFY
+261 ENRYDNMYNVLQFY

-308 TAARTLYVYTGNTQ
+308 AAAKTLYVYTGNTQ

-335 DIVLYTYS
+335 DIVLYTYG
-343 NTDGFGSTMYV
+343 NTDGFGGTMYV
-354 VDGSQTPEYKTLE
+354 VDGSKTPEYKTLE

-390 ATDAN
+390 ATDTN
-395 GNGTIEEDEYLKGDV
+395 GNGAIEEDEFLKGDV
-410 AVLKCICGDPES
+410 AVLKCVCGDPQS
-422 HSAAVVGDAEWDS
+422 HSTETVGDAEWGS

-440 ADQPICSTS
+440 ADQPICSTNH
-449 QPAEATTGIA
+449 PASATTGIA
-459 WIGSDPQDD
+459 WIGGDPQDD
-468 SADYF
+468 SVDYF
-473 YIANGDFTTGLYK
+473 YVANGAYTTGLYK
-486 RTINS
+486 RTVNS

-513 RWTMDAADLTEDGK
+513 QWTMDAADLTEDGK
-527 ITNAVD
+527 ITNAVN
-533 AGTYGGYYANV
+533 AETYGGCCANV
-544 DVGEGVDGK
+544 AVGEGVDGK

-570 RTWMTEDG
+570 RAWMSEEG
-578 VAALQEMVNETG
+578 VAALQKMVNETG

-615 LGIYSSNAWSGAPG
+615 LGIYSSNAWSQGPG

-635 EDRDGLTMCMN
+635 EDRGGLTMCMN
-646 NFGNKESWPRDIR
+646 NFDNKMNWPVDIR
-659 SATSSSASSANDWH
+659 SATSSGASSANDWH
-673 HIVMTVDLNK
+673 HIVMTVDLNTTDAVTYPG
-683 NDSEELINAE
+683 NGD
-693 WTETGTSLYRRFYID
+693 TSLYRRFYID
-708 GIEVKQERALF
+708 GIEVKQERALY

-739 FKCWADT
+739 FKCWSDT

-753 GWIDDVQIYDTAVT
+753 GWIDDVQVYDTAVT
-767 AGQAAYLM
+767 AKQAAYLM
-775 QHQPTTSEKEYTVP
+775 QHAPATSDKEYVEPQTP
-789 ETPVAERETAYV
+789 ETERETAYV

-809 LTIPFASDVTAV
+809 LTIPFVSDVTAV
-821 TGVTEGCYRVDGKNV
+821 SGVTEGCYRVDGKNV

-851 TITINGEAVK
+851 TLTINGEAVK
-861 VNVLNSAASYPVAYY
+861 VNVLNSAAGYPVAYY
-876 KLDSAANGKTAD
+876 KLDSAADGKTAD

-901 VSVTDEGASFNG
+901 VAINSDGAAFNG
-913 YAETVVQRIQVTDSD
+913 YAETVVQRVQLADSD
-928 LLAKVLTDKAAISFW
+928 LLAKALTDKATISFW
-943 FQSSRI
+943 FQSPRI

-956 VGLYGADAQPALV
+956 VGLYGEDAQPALA

-976 GERDDINQS
+976 GERQGNDQPVS
-985 VNIAAQ
+985 VAAQ

-1000 NSNVV
+1000 DDNVV
-1005 EGNSI
+1005 SGAGI
-1010 NVNGDW
+1010 TVNGDW

-1022 YDGEKAYVYLDGALS
+1022 YDGEKAYVYLDGKLS
-1037 ASGTALADNLKS
+1037 ASGAALADNLNS

-1087 YNTTLTAEQVKAIY
+1087 YNTTLTEAEVAAIY
-1101 DAGRTGITLPVDTT
+1101 AAGRDGITLPVDTT
-1115 GLAYLVDKA
+1115 GLTHLVAKA

-1136 AAAKAVLDKQNA
+1136 AAAKAVLAKQDA
-1148 TAQEVTEASDVL
+1148 TAQEVTEASDAL
-1160 LRALSALTDK
+1160 LLALNALTDK
-1170 AALRAA
+1170 TALRAA
-1176 VEKVDAMTQGNYT
+1176 VEKADAMTKGNYT
-1189 DDTWS
+1189 DETWS
-1194 ALESA
+1194 ALEEA
-1199 LTAAKKVLNDFQATQ
+1199 LAAAKAVLNDFHATQ
-1214 AQVDAAKAAL
+1214 AQVDAAKEVL

-1229 GLKENST
+1229 GLKEKSD
-1236 PVIPA
+1236 
-1241 PPPTPTPSEP
+1241 PPPTPTPAPTPSEP
-1251 EFPFTD
+1251 KFPFTD
-1257 VKENSVFR
+1257 VAEDSIFR
-1265 DAIAWAAKKSITT
+1265 DAIAWAVEKGITT
-1278 GKTETTFEPNGVCTR
+1278 GKTETTFDPNGTCTR
-1293 AQIVTFL
+1293 GQAVTFL
-1300 WRAAG
+1300 WRMAGSPEPKTVEMPFTDVAAG
-1305 SPVVNYA
+1305 SYCEKAVLWAV
-1312 MSMTDVPENA
+1312 ENGV
-1322 YYTEAVRWALS
+1322 T
-1333 KGITTGTTET
+1333 KGVTET
-1343 TFSPN
+1343 NFQPD
-1348 AACIRAQAVTFLFR
+1348 AAVKRGAAVTFLWR
-1362 YMAPD
+1362 MAGSPEAENTMPFTD
-1367 AVTLQELVSG
+1367 VAAGSYCENAVLWAVKTGVTTGVTETSFQPGTAVSRAQLV
-1377 FADADAVPSYALPA
+1377 A
-1391 MNWALATGIVQGDG
+1391 
-1405 SNLLPNDICTR
+1405 
-1416 AHIVSFLYRMLA
+1416 FLYRGQLV
-1428 K
+1428 

>member
-1 MRGITKRLLAL
+1 MKGITKRLLAL
-12 LMALCML
+12 LMVLCML
-19 SSLLV
+19 PSLLV
-24 TAGATEDVSQE
+24 TAGATETTDPLT
-35 SSGNT
+35 GT
-40 LTEEEA
+40 LTETEA

-68 VNTTNYGL
+68 VNTTEYGL
-76 CGGSSHLQGI
+76 CGGTSHLQGI

-97 SYTTALAKIDIKTGE
+97 SYTTALAKIDIKTGK

-121 PGSFNVEGGAH
+121 PGSFGVEGGAH

-140 GHIYGSLEYKTPG
+140 GHIYGSLEYKSPG

-163 AEMTEVGMDVN
+163 NEMTEVGMDVN
-174 KMAEDQKVVNGVLLS
+174 NMPADQKVVTGVLLS

-196 DPLDTEVFIGQDS
+196 DSLDTEVFIGQDA

-238 GGDDEIYMIV
+238 GGDDEIYLIA
-248 AYGVYGVYGGGKF
+248 AYVVYGGGKF
-261 DNRYDNMYNVLQFY
+261 ENRYDNMYNVLQFY

-282 EEGNTWN
+282 EEDNTWN
-289 IPFNGKRGLER
+289 TPFNGKRGLAR

-335 DIVLYTYS
+335 DIVLYTYG
-343 NTDGFGSTMYV
+343 NTDGFGGTMYV
-354 VDGSQTPEYKTLE
+354 VDGSKTPEYKTLE
-367 LGQNNTLKAKADRY
+367 LGQNNTLQAKADRY

-390 ATDAN
+390 ATDTN
-395 GNGTIEEDEYLKGDV
+395 GNGTIEEDEFLKGDV
-410 AVLKCICGDPES
+410 AVLKCICGDPQS
-422 HSAAVVGDAEWDS
+422 HSAETVGEAEWGS

-449 QPAEATTGIA
+449 HPASATTGIA
-459 WIGSDPQDD
+459 WIGGDPQDD
-468 SADYF
+468 SVDYF
-473 YIANGDFTTGLYK
+473 YVANGAYTTGLYK
-486 RTINS
+486 RTVNS

-513 RWTMDAADLTEDGK
+513 QWTMDAADLTEDGK
-527 ITNAVD
+527 ITNAVN
-533 AGTYGGYYANV
+533 AETYGGYCANV
-544 DVGEGVDGK
+544 AVGEGVDGK

-570 RTWMTEDG
+570 RAWMSENG
-578 VAALQEMVNETG
+578 VAALQEMVNKTG

-615 LGIYSSNAWSGAPG
+615 LGIYSSNDWSQGPG

-635 EDRDGLTMCMN
+635 EDRGGLTMCMN
-646 NFGNKESWPRDIR
+646 NFDNKMDWPVDIR
-659 SATSSSASSANDWH
+659 SATSSGASSANDWH
-673 HIVMTVDLNK
+673 HIVMTVDLNTT
-683 NDSEELINAE
+683 DPTTGLAG
-693 WTETGTSLYRRFYID
+693 GTSLYRRFYID
-708 GIEVKQERALF
+708 GIEVKQERALY

-739 FKCWADT
+739 FKCWSDT

-767 AGQAAYLM
+767 AKQAAYLL
-775 QHQPTTSEKEYTVP
+775 QHQPTTSDKEYVVP
-789 ETPVAERETAYV
+789 QNSVAERETAYV

-809 LTIPFASDVTAV
+809 LTISCTADVTAV
-821 TGVTEGCYRVDGKNV
+821 SGVTEGCYRVDGKDV
-836 VLSADFLMTRQPGAL
+836 VLSSDFLMTRQPGAL

-861 VNVLNSAASYPVAYY
+861 VNVLNSAYGYPVAYY
-876 KLDSAANGKTAD
+876 KMDAIADGKTAD

-901 VSVTDEGASFNG
+901 VTAQDGQGFFFDG
-913 YAETVVQRIQVTDSD
+913 YAETVVQRVQLADSD
-928 LLAKVLTDKAAISFW
+928 LLDKAFADKATISFW
-943 FQSSRI
+943 FKSPRI
-949 VGNMTDL
+949 VGNITNL
-956 VGLYGADAQPALV
+956 VGLYGEDAQPALA

-976 GERDDINQS
+976 GERQGNDQS
-985 VNIAAQ
+985 VKVSAQ

-1000 NSNVV
+1000 NNNVV
-1005 EGNSI
+1005 EGTGI
-1010 NVNGDW
+1010 TVNGDW

-1022 YDGEKAYVYLDGALS
+1022 YDGEKAYVYLDGQLT
-1037 ASGTALADNLKS
+1037 ASGAALADNLKS
-1049 VDSLVLGG
+1049 ADSLVLGG
-1057 PVNIGYVTPGGSK
+1057 PVNIGYVTPGSNK

-1077 FYGSLDEVLL
+1077 FYGNLDEVLL

-1115 GLAYLVDKA
+1115 GLTCLVTRA
-1124 EALGEAAPADAL
+1124 EALGEATLADAL
-1136 AAAKAVLDKQNA
+1136 TAAKAVLTKQDA
-1148 TAQEVTEASDVL
+1148 TAQEVIEASDGL
-1160 LRALSALTDK
+1160 LLALNSLTDK
-1170 AALRAA
+1170 TALRTA
-1176 VEKVDAMTQGNYT
+1176 VEKADAMTQGNYT
-1189 DDTWS
+1189 DETWN
-1194 ALESA
+1194 ALEEA
-1199 LTAAKKVLNDFQATQ
+1199 LAAAKAVLNDFQATQ

-1236 PVIPA
+1236 PTPT

-1257 VKENSVFR
+1257 VAEDSIFR
-1265 DAIAWAAKKSITT
+1265 DAIAWAVEKGITT
-1278 GKTETTFEPNGVCTR
+1278 GKTETAFDPNGICTR
-1293 AQIVTFL
+1293 GQVVTFL
-1300 WRAAG
+1300 WRMAGSPEPKTTEMPFTDVAAG
-1305 SPVVNYA
+1305 SYCEKAVLWAV
-1312 MSMTDVPENA
+1312 EN
-1322 YYTEAVRWALS
+1322 
-1333 KGITTGTTET
+1333 GITKGVTET
-1343 TFSPN
+1343 SFQPN
-1348 AACIRAQAVTFLFR
+1348 AAVKRGEAVTFLWR
-1362 YMAPD
+1362 MAGTSEVENAMPFTD
-1367 AVTLQELVSG
+1367 VAAGSYCEKAVLWAVESGVTKGVTETSFQPGTAVNRAQLV
-1377 FADADAVPSYALPA
+1377 A
-1391 MNWALATGIVQGDG
+1391 
-1405 SNLLPNDICTR
+1405 
-1416 AHIVSFLYRMLA
+1416 FLYRYQQI
-1428 K
+1428 